1 MYAPNFTKIHTDG
14 ITMGTGWK
22 PRYMDRRDYTIS
34 DPKVTRITDKIKF
47 AETPPVYVDK
57 SEYFPK
63 VKKQLDIGSC
73 TANAGTYIAEYYQN
87 KAFGKS
93 IPGSRLFLYKV
104 TRNLERETGDTGAY
118 LRSTMAAIALF
129 GIPPESYY
137 PYITA
142 DYDKEPDQ
150 FVYSIADNYEATCYF
165 CHDPIQ
171 DKLAGD
177 VVINQLK
184 RYISAGI
191 PSMFGF
197 FIFPSFISG
206 KNVHGMSNV
215 GYIPFPGDNEDIE
228 GGHAVTIAGYD
239 DNFIITNGFTGEST
253 MGAFKIINS
262 WGTAWGLDG
271 YGWLPYKYVEAG
283 LACDFWS
290 LISMK
295 WLDTGKFG
303 L

>member
-1 MYAPNFTKIHTDG
+1 MYAPNFTKIYTDEAS
-14 ITMGTGWK
+14 MGTGWR

-34 DPKVTRITDKIKF
+34 DPRVTRFTDKIKF
-47 AETPPVYVDK
+47 EETLPATADK

-63 VKKQLDIGSC
+63 VRAQLDIGSC
-73 TANAGTYIAEYYQN
+73 TANTGTYISEYFQN

-93 IPGSRLFLYKV
+93 IPGSRLFLYKA
-104 TRNLERETGDTGAY
+104 TRNLQRETGDVGAY
-118 LRSTMAAIALF
+118 LRTTMAAIALF

-171 DKLAGD
+171 AKLSGD
-177 VVINQLK
+177 VVINQIK
-184 RYISAGI
+184 KFIHVSI

-197 FIFPSFISG
+197 YVFPSFTSG
-206 KNVHGMSNV
+206 MVGNKRNV

-239 DNFIITNGFTGEST
+239 DNIVITNTLTGGVT
-253 MGAFKIINS
+253 IGAFKIINS